1 MKLRRRRLPPV
12 PDRDVVY
19 AVSCPEMR
27 CAWPSETRDL
37 RSTSSPRVSAD
48 SIWSSPFY
56 TQSGP
61 GISNAAT
68 TDRRIG
74 HRRSLISFKHV
85 GLSLPPRSPL
95 PPPLALL
102 LHPWTLIGRVL
113 LASQGAQ
120 VVDRR
125 TRARAPKPSGEKSRH
140 REDVVDVLPAGWSNS
155 GHRATTR
162 QPPSNSGEHAH
173 VPCRLMI
180 ACHVSHGAFS
190 RGQHWHLLHRRS
202 LVDHRPTSMPRP
214 ED

>member
-1 MKLRRRRLPPV
+1 
-12 PDRDVVY
+12 
-19 AVSCPEMR
+19 MR

-120 VVDRR
+120 VVEG
-125 TRARAPKPSGEKSRH
+125 RARPETERRKIETPRH
-140 REDVVDVLPAGWSNS
+140 REDVVDRPPGRLEQLRPQGNHSPTSQQLGGTRTCPLPAHDRMSCISRRFFSWPTLAS
-155 GHRATTR
+155 
-162 QPPSNSGEHAH
+162 PPSSKLG
-173 VPCRLMI
+173 
-180 ACHVSHGAFS
+180 
-190 RGQHWHLLHRRS
+190 
-202 LVDHRPTSMPRP
+202 RP
-214 ED
+214 